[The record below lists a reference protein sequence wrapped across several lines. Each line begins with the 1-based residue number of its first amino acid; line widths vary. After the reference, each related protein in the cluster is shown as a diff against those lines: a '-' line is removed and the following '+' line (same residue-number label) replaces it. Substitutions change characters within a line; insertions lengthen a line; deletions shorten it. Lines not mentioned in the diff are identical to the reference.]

1 MVDSDNSSSFELPI
15 CDVSPEMKMPNTK
28 AIEMMPRANP
38 LNRVIKYLRNF
49 FIVRVSNLR
58 YGSQFIYIIRQ
69 IESLGG

>member
-1 MVDSDNSSSFELPI
+1 
-15 CDVSPEMKMPNTK
+15 MKMPNTK